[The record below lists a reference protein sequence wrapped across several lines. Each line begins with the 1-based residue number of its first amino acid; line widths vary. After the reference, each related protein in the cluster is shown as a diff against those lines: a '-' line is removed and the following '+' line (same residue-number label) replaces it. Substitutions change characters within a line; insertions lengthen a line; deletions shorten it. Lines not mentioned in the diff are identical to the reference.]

1 MEQNL
6 PVSEASGL
14 SAPQLMSLPRPTGSD
29 SDADY
34 PSGLPNR
41 PSIQIEDLEEIT
53 TINGDDPNADFDT
66 LSPPSH
72 RPRRRSAE
80 TERPASPPSSIK
92 AFASAR
98 RRPRRET
105 GVDFELNPEDGV
117 TRAAS
122 VSNRSHNSKPP
133 TGDHRSGS
141 NLNRSYDEE
150 QKKESGD
157 FDEVEI
163 SGENN
168 DLSEGSKEDLYIDF
182 EFLEQFI
189 RTEQASRQNPYMQ
202 NDTIPGLAD
211 DVAVSPVDPEAE
223 KLHKIQKGRALDLN
237 RFSFFSTV
245 WESTVHAS
253 ELANLVQDGES
264 LKSLFEHPRNEHC
277 VWWLNC
283 NNPTNEEVQ
292 GLCQAF
298 GIHPLT
304 VEDIITREAREKI
317 ELVSSYYFASFQSFH
332 TVKNGENLEYEGFNM
347 YVVVFREGVLSFS
360 FMPNP
365 HATSVR
371 RKITTLKEY
380 ISLSSDWICYALM
393 QVPPLEGTSDNI
405 VDNFGPVIRQLEREV
420 DSIDDSVFLMRD
432 RDSSEFLRRIGLA
445 RKNCMA
451 LIRLIGGKADVLRS
465 FTKRCNEDYPN
476 APHTDIGIYLS
487 DIQDHVV
494 TMTTNIIHFEQI
506 LARAHSNYLAT
517 VSVMSISQG
526 NNTNKM
532 LNKITLLA
540 SILVPLNLVGAIFGM
555 NIPVPLGTVDRD
567 NLGPFFSIIGFM
579 ALFTSFMLGLGRYH
593 GLI

>member
-1 MEQNL
+1 MGAEF
-6 PVSEASGL
+6 
-14 SAPQLMSLPRPTGSD
+14 
-29 SDADY
+29 
-34 PSGLPNR
+34 
-41 PSIQIEDLEEIT
+41 
-53 TINGDDPNADFDT
+53 DFD
-66 LSPPSH
+66 
-72 RPRRRSAE
+72 
-80 TERPASPPSSIK
+80 
-92 AFASAR
+92 
-98 RRPRRET
+98 
-105 GVDFELNPEDGV
+105 PEDSG

-122 VSNRSHNSKPP
+122 VSNRSHSSKPP
-133 TGDHRSGS
+133 TGEYRPGT
-141 NLNRSYDEE
+141 NLNRSYNEE
-150 QKKESGD
+150 QKREAGD
-157 FDEVEI
+157 FTEAEI
-163 SGENN
+163 SGENHN
-168 DLSEGSKEDLYIDF
+168 NNNHSESSKEDLYIDF

-189 RTEQASRQNPYMQ
+189 QTERASRQNAPME
-202 NDTIPGLAD
+202 NDTIPGLSD
-211 DVAVSPVDPEAE
+211 DVVVSPVDPESE
-223 KLHKIQKGRALDLN
+223 KLRRIQKGGRALDLN

-283 NNPTNEEVQ
+283 NNPTKEEVQ

-332 TVKNGENLEYEGFNM
+332 TVRSGESLEYEGFNM
-347 YVVVFREGVLSFS
+347 YVIVFREGVLSFS

-380 ISLSSDWICYALM
+380 ISLSSDWICYALI
-393 QVPPLEGTSDNI
+393 DNI
-405 VDNFGPVIRQLEREV
+405 VDDFGPVIRQLEREV

-540 SILVPLNLVGAIFGM
+540 SILVPLNLVGAVFGM

-567 NLGPFFSIIGFM
+567 NLGPFFGVVGFM

>member
-1 MEQNL
+1 MEHIF
-6 PVSEASGL
+6 PM
-14 SAPQLMSLPRPTGSD
+14 SAPDSPQRLPRRRPDNDVD
-29 SDADY
+29 SP
-34 PSGLPNR
+34 PSLLNR
-41 PSIQIEDLEEIT
+41 PSIHVGDFEEVTI
-53 TINGDDPNADFDT
+53 INGDDPKADFDS
-66 LSPPSH
+66 LNVRSH
-72 RPRRRSAE
+72 RASGRPAEEERS
-80 TERPASPPSSIK
+80 ASPPSSIK

-98 RRPRRET
+98 RRPRREI
-105 GVDFELNPEDGV
+105 GAECELDVEENG

-133 TGDHRSGS
+133 TADYRPAS
-141 NLNRSYDEE
+141 NLNRSYNED
-150 QKKESGD
+150 QKKEAGD
-157 FDEVEI
+157 PTEAET

-168 DLSEGSKEDLYIDF
+168 NNHSESSKEDLYIDF

-189 RTEQASRQNPYMQ
+189 QTERASRQNAHIQ
-202 NDTIPGLAD
+202 NDAIPGLSD
-211 DVAVSPVDPEAE
+211 DVTVSPVDPESE
-223 KLHKIQKGRALDLN
+223 KLHRIQRGGRALDLN

-283 NNPTNEEVQ
+283 NNPTKEEVQ

-332 TVKNGENLEYEGFNM
+332 TVKCGENLEYEGFNM
-347 YVVVFREGVLSFS
+347 YVIVFREGVLSFS

-380 ISLSSDWICYALM
+380 ISLSSDWICYALI
-393 QVPPLEGTSDNI
+393 DNI
-405 VDNFGPVIRQLEREV
+405 VDDFGPVIRQLEREV

-526 NNTNKM
+526 NNTNRM

-540 SILVPLNLVGAIFGM
+540 SILVPLNLVGAVFGM
-555 NIPVPLGTVDRD
+555 NIPVPLETVDRD
-567 NLGPFFSIIGFM
+567 NLGPFFGVVGFM

>member
-1 MEQNL
+1 MEHNFAVSAPDSPQRL
-6 PVSEASGL
+6 PVLTSPDNDLDYTSGL
-14 SAPQLMSLPRPTGSD
+14 L
-29 SDADY
+29 
-34 PSGLPNR
+34 NR
-41 PSIQIEDLEEIT
+41 PSIHIEDFEEVA
-53 TINGDDPNADFDT
+53 TINGDDANENVDAT
-66 LSPPSH
+66 NVRSH
-72 RPRRRSAE
+72 RGSRRSAE
-80 TERPASPPSSIK
+80 EERPSSPPSSIK

-98 RRPRRET
+98 RRPRREM
-105 GVDFELNPEDGV
+105 GAELDLDPEDSG

-122 VSNRSHNSKPP
+122 VSNRSHSTKPP
-133 TGDHRSGS
+133 TGEYRPGS
-141 NLNRSYDEE
+141 NLNRSYNEE
-150 QKKESGD
+150 QIVETRHPTETGISGD
-157 FDEVEI
+157 ND
-163 SGENN
+163 NN
-168 DLSEGSKEDLYIDF
+168 NNHSESSKEDLYIDF

-189 RTEQASRQNPYMQ
+189 QTERASRQNAPIQ

-211 DVAVSPVDPEAE
+211 DVVVSPVDPEAE
-223 KLHKIQKGRALDLN
+223 KLHKTQRGGRALDLN

-283 NNPTNEEVQ
+283 NNPTKEEVQ

-332 TVKNGENLEYEGFNM
+332 TVKSGENLEYEGFNI
-347 YVVVFREGVLSFS
+347 YVIVFREGVLSFS
-360 FMPNP
+360 FLPNP

-380 ISLSSDWICYALM
+380 ISLSSDWICYALI
-393 QVPPLEGTSDNI
+393 DNI

-540 SILVPLNLVGAIFGM
+540 SILVPLNLVGAVFGM

-567 NLGPFFSIIGFM
+567 NLGPFFGVVGFM

>member
-1 MEQNL
+1 MEHNL
-6 PVSEASGL
+6 AA
-14 SAPQLMSLPRPTGSD
+14 SAPDSPQCLPGHTNPDGD
-29 SDADY
+29 LDY
-34 PSGLPNR
+34 PLGLLNR
-41 PSIQIEDLEEIT
+41 PSIHIEDFEEVA
-53 TINGDDPNADFDT
+53 TINGDESNANVDST
-66 LSPPSH
+66 NVRSH
-72 RPRRRSAE
+72 RGSGRSAE
-80 TERPASPPSSIK
+80 EERPASPPSSIK

-98 RRPRRET
+98 RRPRREL
-105 GVDFELNPEDGV
+105 GAEFDLDPEESV

-122 VSNRSHNSKPP
+122 VSNRSHSSKPL
-133 TGDHRSGS
+133 TGEYRPGS
-141 NLNRSYDEE
+141 NLNRSYNEE
-150 QKKESGD
+150 QKG
-157 FDEVEI
+157 EVVDPTEAGI

-168 DLSEGSKEDLYIDF
+168 NNDHSESSKEDLYIDF

-189 RTEQASRQNPYMQ
+189 QTERASHQNAPMQ
-202 NDTIPGLAD
+202 NDNTIPGLAD
-211 DVAVSPVDPEAE
+211 DVVVVSPVDPDSD
-223 KLHKIQKGRALDLN
+223 KLHKIQKGGRALDLN

-283 NNPTNEEVQ
+283 NNPTKEEVQ

-332 TVKNGENLEYEGFNM
+332 TVKSGENLEYEGFNM
-347 YVVVFREGVLSFS
+347 YVIVFREGVLSFS

-380 ISLSSDWICYALM
+380 ISLSSDWICYALI
-393 QVPPLEGTSDNI
+393 DNI
-405 VDNFGPVIRQLEREV
+405 VDDFGPVIRQLEREV

-540 SILVPLNLVGAIFGM
+540 SILVPLNLVGAVFGM

-567 NLGPFFSIIGFM
+567 NLGPFFGVIGFM